1 MSFAATYLD
10 AETQIVALLQAAKI
24 ANVRTILTAGD
35 LATVQENQQITPAL
49 HVIYNGESVPSA
61 SDMRGTY
68 GSPQVV
74 YQQWLV
80 VIAVRNVK
88 KIREGEGAR
97 EDAGPIMNAVIKALQ
112 GVQLSA
118 DFPRHLRRAT
128 PPKPKYTT
136 GFAYFPLAFTL
147 EVDT

>member
-10 AETQIVALLQAAKI
+10 AETQIVALLEQAAI
-24 ANVRTILTAGD
+24 ANVKAVLTAGD
-35 LATVQENQQITPAL
+35 LATVQENQQTTPAL
-49 HVIYNGESVPSA
+49 HVIYNGESVPS
-61 SDMRGTY
+61 SSGMRGAY

-80 VIAVRNVK
+80 VVAVRNVK

-97 EDAGPIMNAVIKALQ
+97 EDAGPIMNSVINTLQ
-112 GVQLSA
+112 GKQLSA
-118 DFPRHLRRAT
+118 DFPRHLRRTT